1 MKPKS
6 IAKTLG
12 LLTLALCLTACGS
25 VTQPKE
31 ITNVGTYKDYTLE
44 LQEAQI
50 DEENNTITIK
60 AVYTNSGDE
69 PNYAMSSFAVRAF
82 QNNKE
87 LPDVSNINGD
97 QASLIQEVK
106 SSQPVTVSYV
116 FTLTDRSEV
125 EVLIGEPTA
134 DQTTIGKKVYSL
146 EE

>member
-6 IAKTLG
+6 IAKTLV

-25 VTQPKE
+25 ATQPKE

-50 DEENNTITIK
+50 DEENNTITIN

-87 LPDVSNINGD
+87 LSDVSNINGD
-97 QASLIQEVK
+97 QASLIQEIK

-116 FTLTDRSEV
+116 FTLTDRSGV

-134 DQTTIGKKVYSL
+134 DQTTVGKKVYSL